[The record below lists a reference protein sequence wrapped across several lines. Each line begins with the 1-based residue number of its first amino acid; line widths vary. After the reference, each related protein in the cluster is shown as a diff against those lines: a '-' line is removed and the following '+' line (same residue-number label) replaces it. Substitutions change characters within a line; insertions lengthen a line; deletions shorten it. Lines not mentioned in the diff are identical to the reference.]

1 MKKFLFA
8 ALMTVSVMACTTD
21 KTVLSGVVPQ
31 DSDKQV
37 QVMCRSLKLDTL
49 VTPANG
55 KFSID
60 LPLDKMVTAIA
71 RFDGKTAQF
80 VLDGARVTVDFSTEE
95 TPVYA
100 QGKGAT
106 DALTAFQ
113 KWNADYRQRY
123 PKSSTD
129 EERKAMM
136 DEYRDKMKEVAAA
149 NENVVGLMAVKSVR
163 PLLEPAEM
171 REFVAT
177 LSPVIQEEESI
188 VDMLKV
194 IAAQEATAVG
204 KMFTDFEIPQTDGSV
219 VKLSDFV
226 GKGKYILAD
235 FWASWCGPCRREI
248 PNLKKTYAKYQG
260 KDFDVISIAVWDKP
274 EDTLKAIAEEDLKW
288 GQIINCQRIP
298 GELYGIEGIPTMI
311 LFGPDGTIVERG
323 GNLRGANMEATI
335 AKYIK

>member
-1 MKKFLFA
+1 MA
-8 ALMTVSVMACTTD
+8 AIMAAMVMSCAND

-31 DSDKQV
+31 DSDMQV

-60 LPLDKMVTAIA
+60 LPLDKMSTAIA
-71 RFDGKTAQF
+71 RYDGKTAQF

-113 KWNADYRQRY
+113 KWNVDYRQRY
-123 PKSSTD
+123 PKASD

-136 DEYRDKMKEVAAA
+136 DEYRNKMKEVAAA
-149 NENVVGLMAVKSVR
+149 NVNVVGLMAVKSVR
-163 PLLEPAEM
+163 PLLEPKEM
-171 REFVAT
+171 REFVAG
-177 LSPVIQEEESI
+177 LSTEIQEEESI

-204 KMFTDFEIPQTDGSV
+204 QMFTDFEVPQTDGSV
-219 VKLSDFV
+219 VKLSDYV
-226 GKGKYILAD
+226 GKGK
-235 FWASWCGPCRREI
+235 
-248 PNLKKTYAKYQG
+248 
-260 KDFDVISIAVWDKP
+260 
-274 EDTLKAIAEEDLKW
+274 
-288 GQIINCQRIP
+288 
-298 GELYGIEGIPTMI
+298 
-311 LFGPDGTIVERG
+311 
-323 GNLRGANMEATI
+323 
-335 AKYIK
+335 

>member
-1 MKKFLFA
+1 MA
-8 ALMTVSVMACTTD
+8 AIMAATVMSCAND

-31 DSDKQV
+31 DSDAQV
-37 QVMCRSLKLDTL
+37 QVMCRSLKIDTL
-49 VTPANG
+49 ITPAKG
-55 KFSID
+55 KFSVD
-60 LPLDKMVTAIA
+60 LPLDKMTTAIA
-71 RFDGKTAQF
+71 RYDGKTAQF
-80 VLDGARVTVDFSTEE
+80 VLDGERVTVDFATDEAQ
-95 TPVYA
+95 VYA
-100 QGKGAT
+100 QSKGAT
-106 DALTAFQ
+106 AALVEFQ

-123 PKSSTD
+123 PKASTE

-149 NENVVGLMAVKSVR
+149 NESVVGLMAVKSVK

-194 IAAQEATAVG
+194 MAAQEATAIG

-235 FWASWCGPCRREI
+235 FWASWCGPCKREI
-248 PNLKKTYAKYQG
+248 PNLKKTYAKFHG

-274 EDTLKAIAEEDLKW
+274 EDTLKAIEEEDLKW

-311 LFGPDGTIVERG
+311 LFGPDGTILERG

-335 AKYIK
+335 AKYLNK